1 MTREA
6 TIKSTILSIEKLP
19 DDKLQEVSNFISFIL
34 KQCEEKQISQG
45 IQRLTEESKIF
56 EFLKEEE
63 DLYSI
68 DDLKEVYNA

>member
-34 KQCEEKQISQG
+34 KQCEEQQLNQG
-45 IQRLTEESKIF
+45 IQRLTEESKTF

-68 DDLKEVYNA
+68 EDLKEVYNA